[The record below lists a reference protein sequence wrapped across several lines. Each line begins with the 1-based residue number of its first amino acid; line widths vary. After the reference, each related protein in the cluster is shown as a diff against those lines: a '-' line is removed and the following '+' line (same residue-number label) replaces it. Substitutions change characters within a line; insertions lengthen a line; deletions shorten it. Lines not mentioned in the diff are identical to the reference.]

1 MTALKLFISHSSRLD
16 ESEHSDDP
24 EKNINLELLLEVI
37 KDIKQEY
44 GECIDVLVD
53 KDEHGLLVG
62 HDWEK
67 RLNEWLGEC
76 HAAIILF
83 SKRARENSNWV
94 KKEATILSWRREL
107 DKEFILIPVLL
118 NNQTNPEDLENDLF
132 GTLRINKNEC
142 IQKAK
147 TSQDILNGIKIAL
160 GEKVTLQA
168 RCKLTPFDKLERV
181 ITKLLVNNA
190 DSETLQETWEVLDDL
205 DKPDWH
211 PESEIKFAHA
221 LTRYLLRDGEKCLRS
236 FEAVINKIRPKIKQ
250 DNAREVLEYIRPLWV
265 DAKAAGCIP
274 QAYNHKKFLALNG
287 KLLPKFTFQRYS
299 ERAWPMDYSYKLVY
313 TSSAEEEQLIGQIRD
328 KFNDSK
334 RFSLDPDQ
342 CDARINNFTRQ
353 ILIYIPASEQ
363 DGDGLLADYALRTT
377 LRKKYPKAIFVLGT
391 GEHLPTVVADDIAI
405 VEPLLDLQHEYN
417 QMTAEENTED
427 FLTEFYG
434 N

>member
-132 GTLRINKNEC
+132 GTLRINVFK
-142 IQKAK
+142 KPK
-147 TSQDILNGIKIAL
+147 
-160 GEKVTLQA
+160 QA
-168 RCKLTPFDKLERV
+168 R
-181 ITKLLVNNA
+181 
-190 DSETLQETWEVLDDL
+190 
-205 DKPDWH
+205 
-211 PESEIKFAHA
+211 
-221 LTRYLLRDGEKCLRS
+221 
-236 FEAVINKIRPKIKQ
+236 
-250 DNAREVLEYIRPLWV
+250 
-265 DAKAAGCIP
+265 
-274 QAYNHKKFLALNG
+274 
-287 KLLPKFTFQRYS
+287 
-299 ERAWPMDYSYKLVY
+299 
-313 TSSAEEEQLIGQIRD
+313 
-328 KFNDSK
+328 
-334 RFSLDPDQ
+334 
-342 CDARINNFTRQ
+342 
-353 ILIYIPASEQ
+353 
-363 DGDGLLADYALRTT
+363 
-377 LRKKYPKAIFVLGT
+377 IF
-391 GEHLPTVVADDIAI
+391 
-405 VEPLLDLQHEYN
+405 
-417 QMTAEENTED
+417 
-427 FLTEFYG
+427 
-434 N
+434 